1 MLEMWG
7 GDRGHFRQAVGW
19 RRPLWLGHW
28 SQQPALGRSGPGHV
42 RDAWKETP
50 APLVWVEKHPMG
62 LGTGGGPAGGGG
74 RGGGRRPEGHSKA
87 TCSASRSSSQAQV
100 PFPPQGL
107 RLKSWGGAREPSLS
121 LSAQPNPGSP
131 FHGIRFTPRRIFSLV
146 SPAPRM
152 RPHERGDRVISVA
165 EKRSHVGGSVTAGQ
179 SSGSGGQESWARTQL
194 RL

>member
-62 LGTGGGPAGGGG
+62 LGTGGDRQEEAGEEEEEDQRATARPPALLPGAHP
-74 RGGGRRPEGHSKA
+74 RLRCLFRPKD
-87 TCSASRSSSQAQV
+87 
-100 PFPPQGL
+100 L
-107 RLKSWGGAREPSLS
+107 
-121 LSAQPNPGSP
+121 
-131 FHGIRFTPRRIFSLV
+131 
-146 SPAPRM
+146 
-152 RPHERGDRVISVA
+152 D
-165 EKRSHVGGSVTAGQ
+165 
-179 SSGSGGQESWARTQL
+179 
-194 RL
+194 